1 MCVCVSTH
9 NSILQND
16 LWGWMQWWRQNE
28 SIIYGCENKEA
39 SHLNDLDMQEF
50 ISCLCWMWWAVAW
63 PLVSSHYRMTQAMG
77 PYGTCLSGGREKVH
91 TKTLKTLA
99 WYWPWAT
106 SYLPL
111 IQASQMTKP
120 DVQVPGKQNTK
131 GTLNVKWWRS
141 GTALPERGKVTSRGQ
156 P

>member
-1 MCVCVSTH
+1 MGVDAVMKAKWI
-9 NSILQND
+9 NN
-16 LWGWMQWWRQNE
+16 LWLWKQRSLPSQWLRHAGV
-28 SIIYGCENKEA
+28 YFLPMLDVVGCG
-39 SHLNDLDMQEF
+39 
-50 ISCLCWMWWAVAW
+50 WAVAW

-91 TKTLKTLA
+91 TKTIKTLA
-99 WYWPWAT
+99 WCWPWAT